1 MSMVTKEKIEAL
13 VKQYTPKICELRRQ
27 IHENPEL
34 SYEEVETSAL
44 MAKTL
49 RSLGIEV
56 QETVAGL
63 HAVIGTLYGAKPG
76 PTIALRTDMDALSI
90 PEETDLPFKSKNPGK
105 MHACGHDGHMSI
117 LLGTAMVL
125 SALKDEIA
133 GNVVF
138 VCQPAEEKSPTGG
151 AKAIVASGVLDGI
164 DAIYGLHVWPTLP
177 TGQIGVRAG
186 AMMAASDHVQITIHG
201 KSSHAAMP
209 HKGVDAIVA
218 AGQFITA
225 VQDIIS
231 RQINPLYPTV
241 LTIGKINGGTR
252 YNIVADTVVLEGT
265 CRTYDKEAQ
274 DTVETNLGNFLK
286 GLDAMYGTTSELD
299 YERGYAAVVNEPD
312 QAELIASTARE
323 CFGDAAVP
331 VIAEPAMTAEDY
343 SGYLQK
349 YKGGFFWL
357 GATKPGAPVYP
368 LHNAKFAVD
377 EDCLPIGVELMASLV
392 FKGLAKYAK

>member
-1 MSMVTKEKIEAL
+1 MVTKEKIEAL

-286 GLDAMYGTTSELD
+286 GLDAMYGTTTELD

>member
-1 MSMVTKEKIEAL
+1 MVTKEKIEAL

-44 MAKTL
+44 MVKTL

>member
-1 MSMVTKEKIEAL
+1 MVTKEKIEAL

-186 AMMAASDHVQITIHG
+186 AKMAASDHVQITIHG

>member
-1 MSMVTKEKIEAL
+1 MVTKEKIESL

>member
-1 MSMVTKEKIEAL
+1 MVTKEKIEAL

-312 QAELIASTARE
+312 QAELIASTVRE

>member
-1 MSMVTKEKIEAL
+1 MVTKEKIEAL

-177 TGQIGVRAG
+177 TGQIGVRVG
-186 AMMAASDHVQITIHG
+186 PCTDYDSWEIEPCC
-201 KSSHAAMP
+201 HAP
-209 HKGVDAIVA
+209 
-218 AGQFITA
+218 
-225 VQDIIS
+225 
-231 RQINPLYPTV
+231 
-241 LTIGKINGGTR
+241 
-252 YNIVADTVVLEGT
+252 
-265 CRTYDKEAQ
+265 
-274 DTVETNLGNFLK
+274 
-286 GLDAMYGTTSELD
+286 
-299 YERGYAAVVNEPD
+299 
-312 QAELIASTARE
+312 
-323 CFGDAAVP
+323 
-331 VIAEPAMTAEDY
+331 
-343 SGYLQK
+343 
-349 YKGGFFWL
+349 
-357 GATKPGAPVYP
+357 
-368 LHNAKFAVD
+368 
-377 EDCLPIGVELMASLV
+377 
-392 FKGLAKYAK
+392 

>member
-1 MSMVTKEKIEAL
+1 MVTKEKIEEL
-13 VKQYTPKICELRRQ
+13 VKKYTPEICKLRRQ

-34 SYEEVETSAL
+34 SYEETETAAL

-49 RSLGIEV
+49 KSLGIEV
-56 QETVAGL
+56 QENVAGL
-63 HAVIGTLYGAKPG
+63 HAVIGTLHGAKPG

-133 GNVVF
+133 GTVVF

-151 AKAIVASGVLDGI
+151 AKAIVQSGVLDGI

-186 AMMAASDHVQITIHG
+186 AMMAASDHVEVTIHG
-201 KSSHAAMP
+201 KASHAAMP

-241 LTIGKINGGTR
+241 LTFGKINGGTR
-252 YNIVADTVVLEGT
+252 YNIVADTVVIEGT

-274 DTVETNLGNFLK
+274 DTVEANLAQFLK
-286 GLDAMYGTTSELD
+286 GLDTMYGTTSKLD
-299 YERGYAAVVNEPD
+299 YERGYAAVVNAPD

-323 CFGDAAVP
+323 CFGDDAVP

-349 YKGGFFWL
+349 YNGGFFWL

-377 EDCLPIGVELMASLV
+377 ENCLPIGVELMASLV

>member
-1 MSMVTKEKIEAL
+1 MVTKEKIEAL

-151 AKAIVASGVLDGI
+151 AKAIVASGVLDGL

-331 VIAEPAMTAEDY
+331 VIVEPAMTAEDY

>member
-1 MSMVTKEKIEAL
+1 MVTKEKIEAL

>member
-1 MSMVTKEKIEAL
+1 MVTKEKIEEL
-13 VKQYTPKICELRRQ
+13 VKKYTPEIYKLRRQ

-34 SYEEVETSAL
+34 SYEETETAAL

-49 RSLGIEV
+49 KSLGIEV
-56 QETVAGL
+56 QENVAGL
-63 HAVIGTLYGAKPG
+63 HAVIGTLHGAKPG

-133 GNVVF
+133 GTVVF

-186 AMMAASDHVQITIHG
+186 AMMAASDHVEVTIHG
-201 KSSHAAMP
+201 KASHAAMP

-241 LTIGKINGGTR
+241 LTFGKINGGTR
-252 YNIVADTVVLEGT
+252 YNIVADTVVIEGT

-274 DTVETNLGNFLK
+274 DTVEANLAQFLK
-286 GLDAMYGTTSELD
+286 GLDTMYGTTSKLD
-299 YERGYAAVVNEPD
+299 YERGYAAVVNAPD

-323 CFGDAAVP
+323 CFGDDAVP

-349 YKGGFFWL
+349 YNGGFFWL

-377 EDCLPIGVELMASLV
+377 ENCLPIGVELMASLV

>member
-1 MSMVTKEKIEAL
+1 MVTKEKIESL

-312 QAELIASTARE
+312 QAELIASTVRE